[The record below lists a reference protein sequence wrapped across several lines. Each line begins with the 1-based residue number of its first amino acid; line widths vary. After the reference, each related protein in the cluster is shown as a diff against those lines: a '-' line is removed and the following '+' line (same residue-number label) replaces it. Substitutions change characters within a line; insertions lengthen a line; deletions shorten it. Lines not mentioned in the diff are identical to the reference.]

1 MSSFPWPLI
10 EAMLVG
16 AGPAPAP
23 FPCVFRDAS
32 MLGLVAE
39 SEPISDA
46 EYRRATDQRTLHP
59 VRSFQSG
66 GVAVAV
72 CVLAG
77 RHVGTLGSVIPTG
90 RAFSTLAHVVVPAT
104 GARGAPI
111 VVESALLGQLT
122 ASGVELSPTPGVHP
136 GRVVWRLAAERR
148 DLLEGH
154 VSASYWAR
162 AWQLSPRLA
171 RLAVLLM
178 AGISPRSIGERL
190 GLSIRTVRTYTEEL
204 LARAG
209 LHSRNELGPAALRDG
224 AAPPACDA

>member
-1 MSSFPWPLI
+1 MSSFPWPLV

-16 AGPAPAP
+16 EGPAPATAS
-23 FPCVFRDAS
+23 CVFRDAS

-39 SEPISDA
+39 SEPISDV
-46 EYRRATDQRTLHP
+46 EYRRATDRRTLHP
-59 VRSFQSG
+59 VRAFQTG

-72 CVLAG
+72 CVLSG
-77 RHVGTLGSVIPTG
+77 RHVGTLASVIPTG
-90 RAFSTLAHVVVPAT
+90 RAFSTLAHVVVPA
-104 GARGAPI
+104 ASAQGAPF

-122 ASGVELSPTPGVHP
+122 ASGVELSPAPSAHP
-136 GRVVWRLAAERR
+136 GRLVWRFAEERG

-154 VSASYWAR
+154 VAASYWAR
-162 AWQLSPRLA
+162 AWQLPPRLA

-224 AAPPACDA
+224 AAPPAHDG